1 MRRCELQMLVLS
13 VPVDVEEL
21 LVAGPG
27 VDSLAQ
33 AVPGV
38 VGAVGEVEGVGR
50 ELGLEP
56 GDVCRGCGD
65 GRMGCGGG
73 GRWRAGAEVAG
84 GRGGGR
90 GQRGEGE
97 EYEQRCGHCEH
108 PQPAEWIADWAGSRP
123 ALDCHLPV
131 NIWIPGY

>member
-84 GRGGGR
+84 AEVEEGDSEGRVRKTSSAAGTVSTRSRRSGSQI
-90 GQRGEGE
+90 GQDLVLRL
-97 EYEQRCGHCEH
+97 
-108 PQPAEWIADWAGSRP
+108 IATS
-123 ALDCHLPV
+123 L
-131 NIWIPGY
+131 